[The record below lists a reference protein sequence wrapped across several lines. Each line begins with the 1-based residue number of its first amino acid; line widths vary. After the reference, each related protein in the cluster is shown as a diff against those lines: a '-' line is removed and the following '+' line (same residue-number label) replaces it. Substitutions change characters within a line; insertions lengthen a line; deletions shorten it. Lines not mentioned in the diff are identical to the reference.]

1 MPTAPGSRLC
11 SGTVQL
17 SMYTEPVL
25 DARNDALP
33 GMTVVVSPVVSRST
47 TKPRTRPSSHRA
59 HTTNTSATGAFVI
72 HVLAPFSTYALLS
85 AWYRAR
91 LSIEPMSLPA
101 FGSVRQK
108 LPTRS
113 AVANRGKYC
122 SRCSSVPYSLIAC
135 ITSDDCTLSAD
146 LQNNEKRKKC
156 LTWSRLRQGSVY
168 AFVFR
173 VLPPPFPQRP
183 IRVEIFFL
191 QADSTRYS
199 GFKCTI
205 ISIPSHPQSRDELPF
220 SYRKNR
226 LLFYLHCAGTCRHCR
241 PVPPLW
247 RSDRSPLA
255 TL

>member
-11 SGTVQL
+11 SDTVQL

-33 GMTVVVSPVVSRST
+33 GMTAVVSPVVPRST

-72 HVLAPFSTYALLS
+72 HVLAPFSTYVLLS

-91 LSIEPMSLPA
+91 LSIAPMSLPA

-113 AVANRGKYC
+113 AVANRGRYC
-122 SRCSSVPYSLIAC
+122 SRCSAVPYSLIAC

-146 LQNNEKRKKC
+146 LRDDDKMKRN
-156 LTWSRLRQGSVY
+156 LASSHLPQGSVY
-168 AFVFR
+168 MFIFR
-173 VLPPPFPQRP
+173 ALPPPFPTETNP
-183 IRVEIFFL
+183 CWSIL
-191 QADSTRYS
+191 PAD
-199 GFKCTI
+199 
-205 ISIPSHPQSRDELPF
+205 Q
-220 SYRKNR
+220 
-226 LLFYLHCAGTCRHCR
+226 
-241 PVPPLW
+241 
-247 RSDRSPLA
+247 
-255 TL
+255 